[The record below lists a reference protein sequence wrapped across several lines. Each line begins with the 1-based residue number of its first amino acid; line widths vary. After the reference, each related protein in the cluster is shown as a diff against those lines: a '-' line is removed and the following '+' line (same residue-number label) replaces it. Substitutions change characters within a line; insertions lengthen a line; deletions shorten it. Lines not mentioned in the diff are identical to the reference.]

1 MKDCCE
7 GVEFTDPVAQV
18 HVEDDCTVVV
28 ELDGVGAQ
36 GPPGTA
42 ATVNVGTTSTLSAGS
57 PATVANSGTQNAA
70 ILDFGIPEG
79 PQGPAAT
86 IAVGTTST
94 LAPGSPAT
102 VGNSGTSSAA
112 IFDFGIPEG
121 QQGLQGLTG
130 PPGIEV
136 DATPPVDTTILWA
149 DTTEPGD
156 QVIPPGGGTGDVLAK
171 VSSNDYDSGWVTL
184 TASDVGAYPDTNP
197 SNFIDAAGAPV
208 QSVNSQTGT
217 VSLGADDLS
226 DVDTSG
232 ISDGD
237 ALIWD
242 QSLGLFVPTDDPL
255 VPAGGA
261 TGQVLVKAS
270 GTDYD
275 TAWTVKPAP
284 GLAYQRNTKS
294 TAKFYAA
301 SPFVFEGGTV
311 TPALETVVYSPLWIT
326 HDLTI
331 TQIGLRVITG
341 AAGSLYRL
349 GVYSA
354 DADGNPDALLLDAG
368 TLDASTA
375 GHKGISG
382 LSLALTAGEYWTA
395 VVLQGATGA
404 TTRTMAGAVMRRSM
418 NSLVNATELRCQ
430 FQQTGV
436 SAALPASATV
446 SLAST
451 GTGVNV
457 VFGVS

>member
-42 ATVNVGTTSTLSAGS
+42 ATVNVGTTSTLAPGS

-136 DATPPVDTTILWA
+136 DATPPVDTDILWA

-184 TASDVGAYPDTNP
+184 
-197 SNFIDAAGAPV
+197 DAVPTSR
-208 QSVNSQTGT
+208 QVN
-217 VSLGADDLS
+217 
-226 DVDTSG
+226 TSG
-232 ISDGD
+232 TGLSGGGD
-237 ALIWD
+237 LTADRTITLDPSALAADTAFTGAFADIATEM
-242 QSLGLFVPTDDPL
+242 PT
-255 VPAGGA
+255 GGT
-261 TGQVLVKAS
+261 TGQVLAKAS
-270 GTDYD
+270 STNYD
-275 TAWTVKPAP
+275 TKWDDLRLSMIKPIA
-284 GLAYQRNTKS
+284 GLGYPVPYTNWLGAGGAQNTGAFS
-294 TAKFYAA
+294 LFWFAMPY
-301 SPFVFEGGTV
+301 PVEV
-311 TPALETVVYSPLWIT
+311 DE
-326 HDLTI
+326 
-331 TQIGLRVITG
+331 IGIRVGTG
-341 AAGSLYRL
+341 AAGSTVELYIYAP
-349 GVYSA
+349 GN
-354 DADGNPDALLLDAG
+354 DGSPDALLASPGSVATDTSG
-368 TLDASTA
+368 VKTLALASPVICDKGGVYCGIRSVGGSPNLSRTVATSLWRPPSSANDQLNGFGNGYFLLSSGAAPNPWTSTA
-375 GHKGISG
+375 VQQQPQPVFWLKVN
-382 LSLALTAGEYWTA
+382 T
-395 VVLQGATGA
+395 VL
-404 TTRTMAGAVMRRSM
+404 
-418 NSLVNATELRCQ
+418 
-430 FQQTGV
+430 
-436 SAALPASATV
+436 
-446 SLAST
+446 
-451 GTGVNV
+451 
-457 VFGVS
+457 

>member
-184 TASDVGAYPDTNP
+184 G
-197 SNFIDAAGAPV
+197 
-208 QSVNSQTGT
+208 
-217 VSLGADDLS
+217 LDDLS
-226 DVDTSG
+226 DVDLTG
-232 ISDGD
+232 VGD
-237 ALIWD
+237 DDILQFDSALGVFLPVPVPS
-242 QSLGLFVPTDDPL
+242 SLPT
-255 VPAGGA
+255 GGT

-275 TAWTVKPAP
+275 TAWDD
-284 GLAYQRNTKS
+284 R
-294 TAKFYAA
+294 AKFDHLLTFPTSGAWQKTPFLTGQQNTELSNA
-301 SPFVFEGGTV
+301 DRLHFTPFVAVGKQ
-311 TPALETVVYSPLWIT
+311 
-326 HDLTI
+326 TI
-331 TQIGLRVITG
+331 TDIAGQVVTG
-341 AAGSLYRL
+341 AAGAVIRYGIFLPNANL
-349 GVYSA
+349 EPGV
-354 DADGNPDALLLDAG
+354 LLAQA
-368 TLDASTA
+368 TVDASSAGFKVASIGPVDVEGLYFIGAAPQGSNVIYAAATWTLNPIGYETA
-375 GHKGISG
+375 TPPISINTLG
-382 LSLALTAGEYWTA
+382 
-395 VVLQGATGA
+395 
-404 TTRTMAGAVMRRSM
+404 TTSH
-418 NSLVNATELRCQ
+418 ATES
-430 FQQTGV
+430 GV
-436 SAALPASATV
+436 FASNPILTIDLVARRR
-446 SLAST
+446 LH
-451 GTGVNV
+451 V
-457 VFGVS
+457 VVVRYA